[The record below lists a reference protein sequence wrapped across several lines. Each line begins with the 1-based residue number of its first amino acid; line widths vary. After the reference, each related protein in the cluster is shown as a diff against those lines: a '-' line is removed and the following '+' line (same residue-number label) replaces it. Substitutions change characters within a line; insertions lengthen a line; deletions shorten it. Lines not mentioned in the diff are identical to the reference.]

1 MSSSPDFVVNSG
13 HLWNIS
19 ISLVVYI
26 YNYIYIYHIGC
37 MMLHGW
43 DMLGLGGGE
52 FIEANSLALD
62 DQMSESR

>member
-1 MSSSPDFVVNSG
+1 
-13 HLWNIS
+13 
-19 ISLVVYI
+19 
-26 YNYIYIYHIGC
+26 